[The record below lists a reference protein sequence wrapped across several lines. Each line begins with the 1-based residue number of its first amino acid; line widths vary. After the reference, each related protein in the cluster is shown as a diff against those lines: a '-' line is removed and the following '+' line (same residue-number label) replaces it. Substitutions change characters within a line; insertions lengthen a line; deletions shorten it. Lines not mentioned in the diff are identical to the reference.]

1 MVAIVRTLGKTIL
14 AGAAAIGIAG
24 ACGMAWAGGPAFH
37 TMTVQLPDGGTAR
50 IQYTGDV
57 APKVTFGISPMA
69 ADFFAPVAPFG
80 MLDAIEARMDREMNW
95 LFSQSAP
102 MNANQVFD
110 ADLRNMPKGMTEYSM
125 VSTMTPNGVCMHRT
139 TIVSTGKGKPK
150 VVSQTS
156 GDCGKAGTSSAVDR
170 SIPSF
175 DSAASDWP
183 KLQSVNYATE

>member
-1 MVAIVRTLGKTIL
+1 MEAIVRTLGKTIL

-37 TMTVQLPDGGTAR
+37 TMSVQLPDGGTAN

-57 APKVTFGISPMA
+57 APKVTFGAGPMV
-69 ADFFAPVAPFG
+69 ADFFAPASPFG
-80 MLDAIEARMDREMNW
+80 MLDEIEARMDREMDR
-95 LFSQSAP
+95 LFSQAAP
-102 MNANQVFD
+102 MNANQVFN

-150 VVSQTS
+150 VVSQTT
-156 GDCGKAGTSSAVDR
+156 GDCGKAGASSAVSR
-170 SIPSF
+170 SIPSL
-175 DSAASDWP
+175 DSAANNWP
-183 KLQSVNYATE
+183 KLQSVNYTTQ